1 MVLDEGEGIG
11 YSEEHMKQLLNLAV
25 AVWASVAAGQE
36 AVPTVVE
43 GATYQFGNT
52 YAGLYADAGHP
63 DGGNITISAGE
74 GGQDMSLA
82 DIIGNWNDA
91 NNERAYWGTVTMT
104 GGEVH
109 DLYGAWC
116 PRGDAGHSTVIMQ
129 GGTARNIIGGQT
141 GDYEAYNNTVIMTGG
156 TAKEVTAS
164 SSATGAATFNN
175 IYLIGKGGEATID
188 DVHYTHT
195 EDISIKRLYGAT
207 GNDLTHNAIDFYGT
221 GINVGRMDNADILAF
236 LLSAETSE
244 AILNLTLPL
253 DLVDV
258 TLNFSATATPAAGTA
273 ITLISTPA
281 AIYLTDEQLARTY
294 TITDGSS
301 PLTTARLSYTAG
313 VGLSLLLAPEPS
325 TTTLAL
331 LSLTFP
337 SLRRRRR
344 RST

>member
-1 MVLDEGEGIG
+1 MVLEGGGGMG
-11 YSEEHMKQLLNLAV
+11 YSGEHMKKLLCLAAA
-25 AVWASVAAGQE
+25 AVGACVAAGQE

-175 IYLIGKGGEATID
+175 IYLIGKGGEATVD
-188 DVHYTHT
+188 DVRYTHT

-221 GINVGRMDNADILAF
+221 GIEVGRMDNADILNF
-236 LLSAETSE
+236 HLTAETSD
-244 AILNLTLPL
+244 AILNLSLPL

-258 TLNFSATATPAAGTA
+258 TLNFSATESLALGSC

-281 AIYLTDEQLARTY
+281 AIYLSDEQLARTY
-294 TITDGSS
+294 TITNGDT
-301 PLTTARLSYTAG
+301 PLTTARLSYTEG
-313 VGLSLLLAPEPS
+313 VGLSLLLAPEP
-325 TTTLAL
+325 TTPTLAL
-331 LSLTFP
+331 LSLTLL
-337 SLRRRRR
+337 LRRKK
-344 RST
+344 RSA

>member
-1 MVLDEGEGIG
+1 
-11 YSEEHMKQLLNLAV
+11 MKQLLNLAV

-129 GGTARNIIGGQT
+129 GGTAHSVIGGQSV
-141 GDYEAYNNTVIMTGG
+141 DHEAYNNTVIMTGG
-156 TAKEVTAS
+156 TAKEVLAS
-164 SSATGAATFNN
+164 NAGSAAATFNN

-221 GINVGRMDNADILAF
+221 GITVGRMDNADILAF
-236 LLSAETSE
+236 HLTAETSE
-244 AILNLTLPL
+244 AILILSLPL

-258 TLNFSATATPAAGTA
+258 TLIFSAPASFADLPLGTA

-281 AIYLTDEQLARTY
+281 AIYLSDDQLASTY
-294 TITDGSS
+294 TITDGED
-301 PLTTARLSYTAG
+301 TIGTARLSYTEG
-313 VGLSLLLAPEPS
+313 VGLSLLLAPEP
-325 TTTLAL
+325 TTPTLAL
-331 LSLTFP
+331 LSLPF
-337 SLRRRRR
+337 LLCRRRK
-344 RST
+344 

>member
-1 MVLDEGEGIG
+1 M
-11 YSEEHMKQLLNLAV
+11 
-25 AVWASVAAGQE
+25 
-36 AVPTVVE
+36 PTAVE
-43 GATYQFGNT
+43 GATYQFDNC
-52 YAGLYADAGHP
+52 YAGVHAAKGRP
-63 DGGNITISAGE
+63 DGGDVTVRAE
-74 GGQDMSLA
+74 AGGQDMSSA
-82 DIIGNWNDA
+82 HIIGNWNEADD
-91 NNERAYWGTVTMT
+91 ERAYWGTVTMT

-164 SSATGAATFNN
+164 GSATGAATFNN
-175 IYLIGKGGEATID
+175 IYLIGKGGEATVD

-221 GINVGRMDNADILAF
+221 GIEVGRMDNADILAF
-236 LLSAETSE
+236 HLTAETSE
-244 AILNLTLPL
+244 AILILSLPL

-258 TLNFSATATPAAGTA
+258 TLNFSATESLALGSC

-294 TITDGSS
+294 TITDGEDT
-301 PLTTARLSYTAG
+301 LTTARLSYTEG
-313 VGLSLLLAPEPS
+313 VGLALLIAPEPAS
-325 TTTLAL
+325 ATLAL
-331 LSLTFP
+331 LSLAAFLP
-337 SLRRRRR
+337 RRRRR
-344 RST
+344 